1 MSKSKKVVL
10 SGLLLAVL
18 IVFSRFV
25 SIKTPI
31 LVISFSYIPI
41 MLSAIL
47 LGPLYSTLIAGLGDL
62 IGALLFPFGAYF
74 PGFTITA
81 ALSGLVYGLLLYS
94 KNSKYFTGKNL
105 IIRLI
110 ISSIIVLGIIDLPI
124 YSLMIHLLYSKA
136 FMAVLIPRA
145 TLKACM
151 LPIQVITIYFL
162 SLYIGNLAEKYLI
175 EKD

>member
-1 MSKSKKVVL
+1 MSKSKKIVL
-10 SGLLLAVL
+10 SGLLLAIL

-47 LGPLYSTLIAGLGDL
+47 LGPKYSTAIAGLGDL

-74 PGFTITA
+74 VGFTITS

-94 KNSKYFTGKNL
+94 KDGKYFKGKNL

-124 YSLMIHLLYSKA
+124 YSLMIHFLYSKA
-136 FMAVLIPRA
+136 FMSVLLSRA
-145 TLKACM
+145 TLKVCM

>member
-1 MSKSKKVVL
+1 MSKSKKIVL
-10 SGLLLAVL
+10 SGLLLAIL

-47 LGPLYSTLIAGLGDL
+47 LGPKYSTAIAGLGDL

-74 PGFTITA
+74 VGFTITS

-94 KNSKYFTGKNL
+94 KDGKYFKGKNL

-124 YSLMIHLLYSKA
+124 YSLMIHFLYSKA
-136 FMAVLIPRA
+136 FITVLLSRA